1 MHGEENSA
9 LLQAAFVSLCL
20 EFRDTHADQGPKA
33 RSALNVLPGQMT
45 RGVLHRPVELAAV
58 TGEIKFHFRWTVIRR
73 NIKGRPFGV
82 GFGCL
87 PESLQKG
94 TPSMDSKKYIGMDV
108 HKESIS
114 IAVRNAA
121 GKIVMECIIETKA
134 SMILQCIDGLRGDL
148 HVTFEEGTSAAWL
161 YDLLKPHV
169 TKVVVCDPRKNASMR
184 EGNQSDKIDARRLA
198 ELLRLNHLNPVYHGE
213 HGLRSLK
220 ELVRSYLTI
229 TKDLGRVMSRVKA
242 IYRSWAIPC
251 TGKQVYAPRYRAEW
265 LGKIGEPG
273 VRRRAEFY
281 YQQLDA
287 LRTVRQQV
295 RRELLAEGKKHQAWK
310 RLCQIPSIGPIRSAV
325 LLGILQTPHRFRT
338 KRQLWTYSG
347 FGIET
352 QSSADHRSV
361 NGQLQR
367 AKKQISIRGLNRNHN
382 HDLKNLF
389 KGAAIVASSKPG
401 PFQEFY
407 TALLT
412 KGIRPEMARLTLA
425 RKIATIVL
433 IVWKTGACFD
443 AQYLKPQTA

>member
-1 MHGEENSA
+1 
-9 LLQAAFVSLCL
+9 
-20 EFRDTHADQGPKA
+20 
-33 RSALNVLPGQMT
+33 
-45 RGVLHRPVELAAV
+45 
-58 TGEIKFHFRWTVIRR
+58 
-73 NIKGRPFGV
+73 
-82 GFGCL
+82 
-87 PESLQKG
+87 
-94 TPSMDSKKYIGMDV
+94 MDSKKYIGMDV

-114 IAVRNAA
+114 IAVRNDV
-121 GKIVMECIIETKA
+121 GKIVMECVIETKA
-134 SMILQCIDGLRGDL
+134 NIILDLIHGLRGEL
-148 HVTFEEGTSAAWL
+148 HVTFEEGTWAAWL

-169 TKVVVCDPRKNASMR
+169 TELVVCDPRKNASMR

-198 ELLRLNHLNPVYHGE
+198 ELLRLNHLSPVYHGE
-213 HGLRSLK
+213 HGLRRLK

-251 TGKQVYAPRYRAEW
+251 TGKQVYAPRHRVEW
-265 LGKIGEPG
+265 LGKISEPG
-273 VRRRAEFY
+273 VHRRAEFY

-287 LRTVRQQV
+287 LRALRQEV
-295 RRELLAEGKKHQAWK
+295 RRDLLAESKKHQAWK
-310 RLCQIPSIGPIRSAV
+310 RLCQIPSIGPIRAAV

-352 QSSADHRSV
+352 ESSADHRSV

-367 AKKQISIRGLNRNHN
+367 AKKQICIRGLNRNCN

-389 KGAAIVASSKPG
+389 KGAAIVAASKPG

-407 TALLT
+407 NALLT

-433 IVWKTGACFD
+433 IVWKRGASFD
-443 AQYLKPQTA
+443 AQHLKPQTA

>member
-1 MHGEENSA
+1 
-9 LLQAAFVSLCL
+9 
-20 EFRDTHADQGPKA
+20 
-33 RSALNVLPGQMT
+33 
-45 RGVLHRPVELAAV
+45 
-58 TGEIKFHFRWTVIRR
+58 
-73 NIKGRPFGV
+73 
-82 GFGCL
+82 
-87 PESLQKG
+87 
-94 TPSMDSKKYIGMDV
+94 
-108 HKESIS
+108 
-114 IAVRNAA
+114 
-121 GKIVMECIIETKA
+121 
-134 SMILQCIDGLRGDL
+134 
-148 HVTFEEGTSAAWL
+148 
-161 YDLLKPHV
+161 LLKPHV
-169 TKVVVCDPRKNASMR
+169 TKVVVCDPRKNASMK
-184 EGNQSDKIDARRLA
+184 EGNKSDKIDARRLA

-213 HGLRSLK
+213 YGLRSLK

-242 IYRSWAIPC
+242 IYRSWGIAC
-251 TGKQVYAPRYRAEW
+251 TGKQVYAPRHRVEW

-273 VRRRAEFY
+273 VSRRAEFY

-287 LRTVRQQV
+287 PRALRQQV
-295 RRELLAEGKKHQAWK
+295 RRDLVAESKKHKAWK
-310 RLCQIPSIGPIRSAV
+310 QLCQIPSIGPIRAAV

-352 QSSADHRSV
+352 RSSADHRSV
-361 NGQLQR
+361 DGQLQR
-367 AKKQISIRGLNRNHN
+367 AKKQISIRGLNQNCN

-433 IVWKTGACFD
+433 IVWKRGACFD